1 MSQDILTCFK
11 YNAFVAMK
19 STSFGSVVKINLSC
33 KNEHLCMLAMEV
45 PLITLIGLME
55 NQTIQEMKLVGE
67 IQYTLND
74 FF

>member
-1 MSQDILTCFK
+1 M
-11 YNAFVAMK
+11 
-19 STSFGSVVKINLSC
+19 NLSC
-33 KNEHLCMLAMEV
+33 KKEHLCMLAMEV

-55 NQTIQEMKLVGE
+55 NQTIQEMKIVGE